1 MLNNDNKY
9 ISTTVLKDNTPLQ
22 KGLEILVKLGYNN
35 IELGSTHPFESNTKE
50 ILGLFNCNYLVH
62 NYFPTPKKEL
72 IVNICSD
79 NDDIRRMSIQHI
91 KERIIFSS
99 EINAGLFTFHPG
111 YISHPISTNTS
122 NDNWDFRYDRN
133 KNKPLPYEEAFLL
146 LLDAVN
152 QFVEIAEKYAQ
163 PIAIETTGS
172 IRQKDNLLM
181 QKPIEFKRLFDE
193 INSKLLGINLN
204 IGHLNLAS
212 KVFEFSRFKFI
223 DFLKEKIFAFEISH
237 NNRENDDH
245 KLFQKGEWY
254 WDVIENK
261 KFSSTPMIF
270 EGRET
275 NLLDYNK
282 LWNINKE

>member
-1 MLNNDNKY
+1 
-9 ISTTVLKDNTPLQ
+9 VLKDNTPLQ

-245 KLFQKGEWY
+245 SLFQKGEWY

>member
-172 IRQKDNLLM
+172 IRQKDNLL
-181 QKPIEFKRLFDE
+181 I
-193 INSKLLGINLN
+193 INGIPTL
-204 IGHLNLAS
+204 IFTG
-212 KVFEFSRFKFI
+212 KFC
-223 DFLKEKIFAFEISH
+223 
-237 NNRENDDH
+237 
-245 KLFQKGEWY
+245 
-254 WDVIENK
+254 K
-261 KFSSTPMIF
+261 K
-270 EGRET
+270 
-275 NLLDYNK
+275 K
-282 LWNINKE
+282 